1 MLPIGTA
8 DDFIERGLVRRLRRR
23 RIAKRRG
30 VLPHVLR
37 LFVEHPGPV
46 SRAALASAL
55 PALTP
60 ARLDRELARLDAQD
74 RLLLQDS
81 AVTLAYPF
89 SAVPN
94 AFLVRLANGQERYAC
109 CAIDA
114 LGIAPMLRQRI
125 DVESR
130 CHHCGEPLALAVDAA
145 GPESSAADI
154 MVWIGERGT
163 DDRRV
168 CTTL

>member
-1 MLPIGTA
+1 MLPIATA
-8 DDFIERGLVRRLRRR
+8 DDFIERGFVRRLRRR
-23 RIAKRRG
+23 RVARRRG

-46 SRAALASAL
+46 SRAALAHAL
-55 PALTP
+55 PDFTV
-60 ARLDRELARLDAQD
+60 ARLDRELTRLDTHD
-74 RLLLQDS
+74 HLLLQDG

-89 SAVPN
+89 SALPN

-125 DVESR
+125 DVASR
-130 CHHCGEPLALAVDAA
+130 CHHCGEPLALAVDPA
-145 GPESSAADI
+145 GPEPSAAGI
-154 MVWIGERGT
+154 MVWVGERRA